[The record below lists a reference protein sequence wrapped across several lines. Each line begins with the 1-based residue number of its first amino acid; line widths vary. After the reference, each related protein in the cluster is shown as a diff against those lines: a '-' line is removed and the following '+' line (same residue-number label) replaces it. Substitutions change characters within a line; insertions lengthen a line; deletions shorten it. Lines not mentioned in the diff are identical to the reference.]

1 MTLKDAFLVYVEKQR
16 NANFIRDA
24 NGTDHPNTH
33 QAYAEAN
40 EYKRIVLDMIEEIEE
55 TEQ

>member
-40 EYKRIVLDMIEEIEE
+40 EYKRVVLDMIEEIEE
-55 TEQ
+55 TQ